1 MEIYLLNYLL
11 IIIETIIFQL
21 IPSLKKHKKVFLN
34 IVFIQLFLLLA
45 LRKDNVATDLDA
57 YKRVFFE
64 VSNTSWKNLFS
75 SFYWE
80 PLYILLCKL
89 VSSCICNFNVFLIV
103 VAILSLIGPYFFILK
118 YSKNFYLSTIMFV
131 GMYFYSFHFFAL
143 RQIIALS
150 ILLISI
156 KFADERML
164 FKFIGLVLIATLFHK
179 SSLLFCIIYPLY
191 NINFSKRNFII
202 YIFSL
207 IVCLFAKDVIT
218 NFVVSIIYSNYS
230 TWVNTD
236 GGYFLFILFIFV
248 MLFTIYLDK
257 YIINEKSKSIYL
269 CFFVAIILQVLA
281 ISSNPFARLVLDYY
295 IVLIVMIPNSI
306 MDTKI
311 LTEKQKSLLCI
322 GTIIAISIFFI

>member
-1 MEIYLLNYLL
+1 MNVDD
-11 IIIETIIFQL
+11 F
-21 IPSLKKHKKVFLN
+21 N
-34 IVFIQLFLLLA
+34 IKELG
-45 LRKDNVATDLDA
+45 
-57 YKRVFFE
+57 
-64 VSNTSWKNLFS
+64 KNLFS
-75 SFYWE
+75 
-80 PLYILLCKL
+80 
-89 VSSCICNFNVFLIV
+89 NN
-103 VAILSLIGPYFFILK
+103 
-118 YSKNFYLSTIMFV
+118 
-131 GMYFYSFHFFAL
+131 
-143 RQIIALS
+143 
-150 ILLISI
+150 
-156 KFADERML
+156 
-164 FKFIGLVLIATLFHK
+164 
-179 SSLLFCIIYPLY
+179 
-191 NINFSKRNFII
+191 
-202 YIFSL
+202 
-207 IVCLFAKDVIT
+207 VIT

-322 GTIIAISIFFI
+322 GTIIAISIFFIYLWHNDTSLFSYKFLWQ